1 MMMPLF
7 ITAVPGR
14 SAFGAENG
22 FVQLQLCRFDF
33 EGGLAVDE
41 LKGIDTNAL
50 LGELQGVYGNHP
62 QL

>member
-1 MMMPLF
+1 MIPVIYICSSWAL
-7 ITAVPGR
+7 R
-14 SAFGAENG
+14 LSAENG

-41 LKGIDTNAL
+41 LKGIDANAL